1 MYLAIAISFPPN
13 IFRAMDAPR
22 TGSAANDIAATSS
35 GVCHQAQ
42 QGTAIFADEY

>member
-1 MYLAIAISFPPN
+1 MKQGTTLFLLMF
-13 IFRAMDAPR
+13 FRAMDAPR